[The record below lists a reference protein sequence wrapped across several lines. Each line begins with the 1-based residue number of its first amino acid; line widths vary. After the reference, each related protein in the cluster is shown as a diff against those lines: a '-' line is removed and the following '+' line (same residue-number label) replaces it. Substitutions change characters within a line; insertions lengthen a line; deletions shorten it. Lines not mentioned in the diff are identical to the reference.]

1 MKEEHDNFIEDDPLA
16 APMNAGQTRR
26 PRQPR
31 VGPAR
36 EKWNRAR
43 QKATTAREKS
53 EFFLRE
59 NPVPMILGALLA
71 GLAIGLA
78 IRYASRSQEKET
90 KLPLIGKEW
99 SVLSLPF
106 LWPFVKSIK
115 QRYEDS
121 TEAVKESVRNIDVD
135 RYTKPIRKRWKSW
148 TG

>member
-78 IRYASRSQEKET
+78 IRYASRSQEEET